1 MDADGR
7 PHRLPGHRHLRLLA
21 RHPSGPVR
29 RGRGVVAVAGAAAGA
44 GPARAVSLVRSTRGA
59 AGVSVRGRWRHAL
72 LLSVIALYSL
82 FPIYFITV
90 QSLKTP
96 EEDVF
101 GSPLWVADPT
111 FENYTELFESGEARV
126 RGYAILPKV
135 PFVIWLAN
143 SAVVLAASV
152 VLTLACA
159 VPAAYALGRLR
170 PPGWRWWRRVLFA
183 TYVIPQ
189 TILFIP
195 MYQVVLAF
203 GLDDS
208 PAALVVIYSAM
219 ALPFCVWLLS
229 AYYANLPREIEE
241 SALVEGAT
249 RLGAFR
255 RIMLPM
261 SRNVLVAS
269 GLFTL
274 GTVGQDFMLA
284 SVFLLDRYKQTVA
297 AGLGVM
303 DVSLEELV
311 AVAGVNMAAIPVVI
325 LCALFARG
333 YVRGLTAA
341 MLEGA

>member
-1 MDADGR
+1 VSSGR
-7 PHRLPGHRHLRLLA
+7 
-21 RHPSGPVR
+21 
-29 RGRGVVAVAGAAAGA
+29 
-44 GPARAVSLVRSTRGA
+44 
-59 AGVSVRGRWRHAL
+59 RWRHGL
-72 LLSVIALYSL
+72 LLAVIALYSL

-111 FENYTELFESGEARV
+111 FENYTELFEGDDARV
-126 RGYAILPKV
+126 RGYVILPKV

-143 SAVVLAASV
+143 SAIVLAASV

-170 PPGWRWWRRVLFA
+170 PAGWRWWRRALFA
-183 TYVIPQ
+183 TYIVPQ

-208 PAALVVIYSAM
+208 PATLVVIYSVM
-219 ALPFCVWLLS
+219 ALPFCIWLLS
-229 AYYANLPREIEE
+229 AYYGNLPREIEE
-241 SALVEGAT
+241 SALIEGAT
-249 RLGAFR
+249 RLTAFA

-284 SVFLLDRYKQTVA
+284 SIFLLDRYKQTVA

-311 AVAGVNMAAIPVVI
+311 AVAGVNLAAIPVVI
-325 LCALFARG
+325 VCAIFARS
-333 YVRGLTAA
+333 YVRGVTAA
-341 MLEGA
+341 MVEGA

>member
-1 MDADGR
+1 M
-7 PHRLPGHRHLRLLA
+7 
-21 RHPSGPVR
+21 SG
-29 RGRGVVAVAGAAAGA
+29 RGR
-44 GPARAVSLVRSTRGA
+44 R
-59 AGVSVRGRWRHAL
+59 RHAL
-72 LLSVIALYSL
+72 LLGVVALYSL

-101 GSPLWVADPT
+101 GSPLWVARPT
-111 FENYTELFESGEARV
+111 FENYTELFERGEAQV

-135 PFVIWLAN
+135 PFVVWLAN

-170 PPGWRWWRRVLFA
+170 PAGWRWWRRALFA
-183 TYVIPQ
+183 TYIVPQ

-195 MYQVVLAF
+195 MYQVVLAL

-208 PAALVVIYSAM
+208 PAALVVIYSTM
-219 ALPFCVWLLS
+219 ALPFCIWLLS
-229 AYYANLPREIEE
+229 AYYGNLPREIEE

-249 RLGAFR
+249 RFGAFR

-261 SRNVLVAS
+261 SRNVLVAA

-274 GTVGQDFMLA
+274 GTVGQDFMFA

-311 AVAGVNMAAIPVVI
+311 AVAGVNLAAIPIVI

-341 MLEGA
+341 MIEGA